1 MKEIDFLPAWY
12 KSNRRQQINYR
23 RQIIGLGGIFLAV
36 MVWNIAAIKTVSRAT
51 NDVASG
57 IERQASLATV
67 SQEFAR
73 VQNEVCQF
81 QKKAKQIE
89 QINQRINVANVL
101 AELSF
106 LAGEKIVLSKVELTA
121 ERFEDSEKDKAAT
134 GSVVRTAGAK
144 ASEDKRLP
152 LGEVRFKVVTRGVAS
167 QASEVAKLICRL
179 EESPYFC
186 HVIPSF
192 SRNTTVKTGRGGA
205 AGELPVSEFEIS
217 FYIAN
222 YQRAEAHAG
231 IDEQSST
238 GRAVGL

>member
-12 KSNRRQQINYR
+12 KTKRRQQINYR
-23 RQIIGLGGIFLAV
+23 RQIIGLGAIFFAV
-36 MVWNIAAIKTVSRAT
+36 MVWNIASIKTVSQAT

-57 IERQASLATV
+57 IERQASLTTV
-67 SQEFAR
+67 SQEFAKA
-73 VQNEVCQF
+73 QNDVRQL

-106 LAGEKIVLSKVELTA
+106 LAGDKIVLSKLELTA
-121 ERFEDSEKDKAAT
+121 ERFEESQKEKAVS
-134 GSVVRTAGAK
+134 GSVVRTAGTK
-144 ASEDKRLP
+144 ASEGKRLP
-152 LGEVRFKVVTRGVAS
+152 LGDVRFKVVTRGLAS
-167 QASEVAKLICRL
+167 QSSEVAKLICRL

-186 HVIPSF
+186 QVIPSF

-217 FYIAN
+217 FYISN
-222 YQRAEAHAG
+222 YKGAEVYAG
-231 IDEQSST
+231 IEERDLS